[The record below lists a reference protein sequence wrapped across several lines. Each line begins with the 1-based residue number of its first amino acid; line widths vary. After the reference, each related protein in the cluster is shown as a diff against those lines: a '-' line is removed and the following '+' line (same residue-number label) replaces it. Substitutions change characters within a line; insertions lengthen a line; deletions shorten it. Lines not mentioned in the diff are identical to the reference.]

1 MKTLQFTAQCD
12 NKAELQDCK
21 IAQNYVADLLARQLN
36 QHGFETL
43 PQSGAQIAVSVED
56 HPLPLS
62 VSCESR
68 DAEGRLVCE
77 ILSYPEEEQD
87 WFDRIES
94 QSLLN
99 QLAQA
104 VGQPLKQDENFTAF
118 EWKN

>member
-21 IAQNYVADLLARQLN
+21 IAQDYVADLLARQLN

-43 PQSGAQIAVSVED
+43 LQSGAQIAVSVED

-68 DAEGRLVCE
+68 DAKGRLVCE

-104 VGQPLKQDENFTAF
+104 VEQTLKQDENFTAF